1 MYDVDDSDVDNDGI
15 AFHGVEDDDE
25 DVDNNG
31 DENDDDVNNGL
42 NAVDDNGA
50 DNDVDD
56 IDEDL
61 PNFPLLLSSIDC

>member
-1 MYDVDDSDVDNDGI
+1 MYDVDDFDVDNDGI